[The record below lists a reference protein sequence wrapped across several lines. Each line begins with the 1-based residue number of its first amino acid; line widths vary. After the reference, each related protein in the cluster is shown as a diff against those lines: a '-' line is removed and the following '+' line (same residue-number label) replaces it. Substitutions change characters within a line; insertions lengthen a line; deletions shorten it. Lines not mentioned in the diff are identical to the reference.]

1 MAIDIS
7 QRIRTLYPSFSKGQ
21 KKIAAA
27 ILNQYDKA
35 AYMTASRLGKMVGVS
50 ESTVVRFANE
60 LGYEGY
66 SEFQHAVQELVR
78 TKLTLNQRIDVT
90 KQAIGRGSVI
100 EKVMEGDINK
110 IKYTLENID
119 TDAFYRAVEAIIGAR
134 NIYITGARS
143 SEPLAMVL
151 KYNLSLIFDNVRFI
165 NPTSTAEVFE
175 QMLAIGADDILVA
188 FSFPRYSSKVVSA
201 VEFAKDNGAKVLA
214 FTDSKISPLAEHAT
228 YLLTAQSDMAS
239 YMDSLIAP
247 LSIINAI
254 VVEITARR
262 EKEIRKRFDR
272 LEQVWDE
279 YGVYAKKP

>member
-7 QRIRTLYPSFSKGQ
+7 QRIKNIYMSLSKGQ

-27 ILNQYDKA
+27 ILNEYDKA

-60 LGYEGY
+60 LGFEGY

-78 TKLTLNQRIDVT
+78 TKLTLNQRIDIT
-90 KQAIGRGSVI
+90 KQNIGKGSVI
-100 EKVMEGDINK
+100 EKVMESDINK

-119 TDAFYRAVEAIIGAR
+119 TNAFYKAVEAIISAK

-143 SEPLAMVL
+143 SEPLAQIL

-175 QMLAIGADDILVA
+175 QMLSIGERDILIA
-188 FSFPRYSSKVVSA
+188 FSH
-201 VEFAKDNGAKVLA
+201 
-214 FTDSKISPLAEHAT
+214 II
-228 YLLTAQSDMAS
+228 
-239 YMDSLIAP
+239 IA
-247 LSIINAI
+247 
-254 VVEITARR
+254 
-262 EKEIRKRFDR
+262 
-272 LEQVWDE
+272 
-279 YGVYAKKP
+279 